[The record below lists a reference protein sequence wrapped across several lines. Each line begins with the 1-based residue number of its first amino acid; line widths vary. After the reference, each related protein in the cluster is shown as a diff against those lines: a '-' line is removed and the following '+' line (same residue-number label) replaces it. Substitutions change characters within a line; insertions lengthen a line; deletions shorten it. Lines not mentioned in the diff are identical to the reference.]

1 LENSTGKQGEIGWM
15 GCKGKIACVVLGGL
29 LLCIGGLTAWQW
41 ENIGAALNAVR
52 FSQEELEEK
61 LAENDQT
68 IKDAINKVPEIS
80 IREVTEE
87 ERAALRDGT
96 LTQEELTQSLIQ
108 KPESKPEPKPEQ
120 PSKPKTEPQNKPEQK
135 PQPQTPDQSTQ
146 QTPPDPAV
154 SVTPEPEPE
163 PEPQPSEYEQQI
175 NALIAEV
182 FVLREEFLI
191 KLDNMQAAAIADYR
205 AIPADQRDTKTLMN
219 LASGYISKGLDL
231 EKQCD
236 ARIEAIV
243 VELEEILQ
251 KNNGDL
257 SIAQTVYDTYVQEK
271 GLKKAWYMAEL
282 KKMGM
287 I

>member
-1 LENSTGKQGEIGWM
+1 MSFRK
-15 GCKGKIACVVLGGL
+15 KIICSALLVVIFG
-29 LLCIGGLTAWQW
+29 ITGLTVWQW
-41 ENIGAALNAVR
+41 NNISAALSAMR

-68 IKDAINKVPEIS
+68 IKDAIDKAPEVS

-96 LTQEELTQSLIQ
+96 LTQEELVQSLLQ
-108 KPESKPEPKPEQ
+108 KPESETKPQPKPEQPPKPQPEPQPKPEQKTEPEPEPKPE
-120 PSKPKTEPQNKPEQK
+120 PEPEPK
-135 PQPQTPDQSTQ
+135 PQ
-146 QTPPDPAV
+146 
-154 SVTPEPEPE
+154 PEPE
-163 PEPQPSEYEQQI
+163 PEPQPSEYEQKV

-182 FVLREEFLI
+182 LVLREEFLI
-191 KLDNMQAAAIADYR
+191 KLDNLQAAAIADYK
-205 AIPADQRDTKTLMN
+205 AIPADQRDAKTLMSF
-219 LASGYISKGLDL
+219 ASGYISKGLDM

-243 VELEEILQ
+243 VELEEVLR

-257 SIAQTVYDTYVQEK
+257 SLAQTVYDTYVQEK
-271 GLKKAWYMAEL
+271 SLKKAWYMAEL

-287 I
+287 V